1 MNVVIIEDEHLSAEH
16 LMRLL
21 ERIDASIQV
30 VQRFETVKQSQDAF
44 KNGLRADLLFVDIH
58 LADGNAFEL
67 FSSISIDIPVIFT
80 TAFDQYAIQSFQTN
94 SIDYL
99 LKPIG
104 IDELTVAINKFN
116 RLSRQQH
123 QQLVQNLINIRPQ
136 SSFKT
141 RFMVKLGEN
150 IVSIKTDEVDHFKA
164 EDGIVLLVNQFG
176 KRYPVDYTMDQL
188 EPLLDPAIFFRIN
201 RKAYVNIENVKK
213 VGQFFNSRL
222 KVSTNHLDGDDA
234 VVSRERV
241 GNFKEWLNR

>member
-30 VQRFETVKQSQDAF
+30 VQRFETVKQSLEAF
-44 KNGLRADLLFVDIH
+44 KNGLCADLLFVDIH

>member
-21 ERIDASIQV
+21 GRIDASIQV
-30 VQRFETVKQSQDAF
+30 IQRFETVKQSLEAF

-99 LKPIG
+99 LKPVG
-104 IDELTVAINKFN
+104 IDELTTAINKFN

-123 QQLVQNLINIRPQ
+123 EQLVQNLINIRPL

-150 IVSIKTDEVDHFKA
+150 IVSIKTDEIDHFKA
-164 EDGIVLLVNQFG
+164 EDGIVLLVNQLG

-201 RKAYVNIENVKK
+201 RKAFVNIENVKK

-222 KVSTNHLDGDDA
+222 KVATNHLVGDDA

>member
-1 MNVVIIEDEHLSAEH
+1 MKVIIIEDEQLSAEH
-16 LMRLL
+16 LIRLI
-21 ERIDASIQV
+21 ERIDASIQIEA
-30 VQRFETVKQSQDAF
+30 RFDTVKQSLEAF
-44 KNGLRADLLFVDIH
+44 KNGLSADLLFVDIH

-67 FSSISIDIPVIFT
+67 FSNVSIDIPVIFT
-80 TAFDQYAIQSFQTN
+80 TAYDNYAIQSFQTN

-104 IDELTVAINKFN
+104 IEELTASINKFK

-123 QQLVQNLINIRPQ
+123 ELLFQNLLNYRPQ
-136 SSFKT
+136 TRFKT
-141 RFMVKLGEN
+141 RFMVKLGDS
-150 IVSIKTDEVDHFKA
+150 IVSIKTDEIDHFKA
-164 EDGIVLLVNQFG
+164 EDGIVLLINTNG

-188 EPLLDPAIFFRIN
+188 ESLLDPALFFRIN
-201 RKAYVNIENVKK
+201 RKAFVCIDRIQK

-222 KVSTNHLDGDDA
+222 KVTTTHLSGDDA

>member
-1 MNVVIIEDEHLSAEH
+1 MNVVIIEDEHLSTEH

-30 VQRFETVKQSQDAF
+30 VQRFETIKQSLEAF
-44 KNGLRADLLFVDIH
+44 KNGLCADLLFVDIH

>member
-30 VQRFETVKQSQDAF
+30 VQRFETVKQSLEAF
-44 KNGLRADLLFVDIH
+44 KNGLCADLLFVDIH

-136 SSFKT
+136 STFKT

>member
-1 MNVVIIEDEHLSAEH
+1 M
-16 LMRLL
+16 
-21 ERIDASIQV
+21 
-30 VQRFETVKQSQDAF
+30 
-44 KNGLRADLLFVDIH
+44 
-58 LADGNAFEL
+58 
-67 FSSISIDIPVIFT
+67 
-80 TAFDQYAIQSFQTN
+80 
-94 SIDYL
+94 
-99 LKPIG
+99 
-104 IDELTVAINKFN
+104 
-116 RLSRQQH
+116 
-123 QQLVQNLINIRPQ
+123 
-136 SSFKT
+136 
-141 RFMVKLGEN
+141 
-150 IVSIKTDEVDHFKA
+150 DHFKA